1 MRIVA
6 GFGISLDAAYVAI
19 LQYILATYTHNIHAS
34 AMFNLPQTLT
44 ESFRPLI
51 AESSA
56 LIKEHRETLVADF
69 DAASQLLLKCAVR
82 RLCKTLLISS
92 GLITGGMLVLAGAM
106 IFSR

>member
-6 GFGISLDAAYVAI
+6 GFGISHDAAYVAI

-34 AMFNLPQTLT
+34 AMFNL
-44 ESFRPLI
+44 
-51 AESSA
+51 
-56 LIKEHRETLVADF
+56 
-69 DAASQLLLKCAVR
+69 
-82 RLCKTLLISS
+82 ISS

>member
-1 MRIVA
+1 
-6 GFGISLDAAYVAI
+6 
-19 LQYILATYTHNIHAS
+19 
-34 AMFNLPQTLT
+34 MFNLPQTLT

-69 DAASQLLLKCAVR
+69 DAASQVLLESAVR

-92 GLITGGMLVLAGAM
+92 GLITGGMFVLAGAM